1 MTDKAPQWHH
11 SCPFCPES
19 GRHWPGSSPRGTWVS
34 QWKKMMTSQKNK
46 WRRATTTSDPKGHAS
61 VQCGSKSQDC
71 LRPWEVRVKMTG
83 SHWRSGTWNWRMDN
97 KLQWAFQ
104 QWKPSCSCIPW
115 TLLSPS
121 LTMAVIIIRMLPN
134 LRCKRVVNRLHDGDK
149 FKSTLNH
156 ELSLTLTEL
165 TDLNF
170 KSRNLNSMTWS
181 AMEGSVTFLTC
192 LSNNSRTKC
201 SSIFLEDHSILV
213 VLGQGYRQLKIIV
226 NEIMCW
232 YMHDTK
238 EDSARVTQVLD

>member
-1 MTDKAPQWHH
+1 MSLPTMEAKLLLH
-11 SCPFCPES
+11 SMNTPES
-19 GRHWPGSSPRGTWVS
+19 VVNHGSHHHQNAS
-34 QWKKMMTSQKNK
+34 QPQMQESSQSAA
-46 WRRATTTSDPKGHAS
+46 WRR
-61 VQCGSKSQDC
+61 QIQI
-71 LRPWEVRVKMTG
+71 
-83 SHWRSGTWNWRMDN
+83 N
-97 KLQWAFQ
+97 
-104 QWKPSCSCIPW
+104 
-115 TLLSPS
+115 
-121 LTMAVIIIRMLPN
+121 
-134 LRCKRVVNRLHDGDK
+134 
-149 FKSTLNH
+149 LNH

-201 SSIFLEDHSILV
+201 SSIFLEDNHSILV

>member
-1 MTDKAPQWHH
+1 MSFLPRIWSALAWIFSQRHLSQPVKKNDDKP
-11 SCPFCPES
+11 
-19 GRHWPGSSPRGTWVS
+19 
-34 QWKKMMTSQKNK
+34 KKK

-156 ELSLTLTEL
+156 ELSLTLTE
-165 TDLNF
+165 
-170 KSRNLNSMTWS
+170 SRHSH
-181 AMEGSVTFLTC
+181 SVKRPCPPT
-192 LSNNSRTKC
+192 
-201 SSIFLEDHSILV
+201 E
-213 VLGQGYRQLKIIV
+213 
-226 NEIMCW
+226 E
-232 YMHDTK
+232 
-238 EDSARVTQVLD
+238 